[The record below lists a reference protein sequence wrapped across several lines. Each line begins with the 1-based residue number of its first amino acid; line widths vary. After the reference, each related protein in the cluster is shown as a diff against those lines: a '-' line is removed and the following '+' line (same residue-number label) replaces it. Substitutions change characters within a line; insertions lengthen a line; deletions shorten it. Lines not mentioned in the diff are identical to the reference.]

1 MTEALQATDA
11 SAGEEQ
17 GQKRRPK
24 NGEAQEA
31 MDELAQETKRTTLLE
46 RVETQL
52 NGKER
57 VARILFGFSIVDDK
71 KTQNDVEAQF
81 AAWCKKQEDAESQ
94 LTGLLLFTVQGAIH
108 FLEGPVELLFGALGF
123 FNGLAAEPTQGSTPS
138 SGASIGPVRV
148 LHFTEL
154 HGVRASTGWCSFVH
168 PGKQTGGAQT
178 QVEGE
183 TGASESVL
191 QTYQKFLVAALKVK
205 EGGDGDVRAA
215 YRRSQDLMPAVDE
228 VVLLLHKNTADYFFS
243 YAGFYKV
250 FVAPFNLVLHSEL
263 LWPMPPALAY

>member
-1 MTEALQATDA
+1 
-11 SAGEEQ
+11 
-17 GQKRRPK
+17 
-24 NGEAQEA
+24 

-52 NGKER
+52 DGKER

-71 KTQNDVEAQF
+71 KTQNDVETQF

-243 YAGFYKV
+243 YGVLQGVRGAVQSGPPLRAPLAHATGPRLLRIRGLRTSSPHGWDLPGAGCSRQD
-250 FVAPFNLVLHSEL
+250 L
-263 LWPMPPALAY
+263 